1 VIFGSGNGN
10 YTAGEYYTVDTS
22 RPLVQITPTI
32 PSPTTN
38 DYTIFSVEFTEPV
51 KGFTAE
57 DITLTT
63 SGNGSAQVTNFS
75 GSGANYIFHLN
86 VNRSSDF
93 YVNVII
99 NAGVCT
105 DLVGNTNYGE
115 TYSNYLFQE
124 PAFTINELYRSNGK
138 LGDLILNSG
147 DILTIYTGDQI
158 YQPFYRVN
166 GGLAISGRSVDIGG
180 GDYAGKLDFQ
190 SIYVPSGVTVNV
202 SGTNPLVI
210 SATKDITWNTT
221 LDVSGTVP
229 GRAGGGTGGSG
240 GSGGAGGTGGAGG
253 SNGGYGGAE
262 AAGGAGGNDSN
273 GGNGQNGTSNPGT
286 AGESGFAGNPGEA
299 GANGPNGQLGFGR
312 QGTAGSGGTGGTA
325 GGPSSQLANGGSAG
339 SGGSIG
345 TGSSAQNCASA
356 PTGGS
361 GGNGSNGGNA
371 TITGAS
377 GLSGGNGSNGTHAEF
392 TAPANNLN
400 LAAGNGGGAGGGG
413 GGGGGGQGG
422 GQGGG
427 GGSGGSGGGGGMART
442 NTCSQCGTSQNG
454 YGGFG
459 GAGGAGGRGGAGGQ
473 GGTASKGSNG
483 GQGGNGGGC
492 IVLAARGL
500 LNFGGVID
508 ISAGPPQNGGAV
520 VPSNPGSSGINP
532 GNNWDTGGNG
542 FPGGSGI
549 YGFLYG
555 ATCYPITVLGGNGGN
570 GGRGGAGGVGSSGG
584 ASGLSGAGGNG
595 GRGTPGMV
603 KLHGTIVFAGTGS
616 IACNNYTT
624 LTDNI
629 YRGRFTSISNMA
641 TPQNPA
647 FLDNILFGIARNL
660 TVLQAPKP
668 YDPTEMGY
676 LIPQLIGGPAS
687 GGFTEPDFWNK
698 SLVVTPKNDLV
709 ELVVLEGSNSIFNL
723 VKQIFI
729 VNNGGADAN
738 DVVLNVSGE
747 NPYLI
752 GTIPDGA
759 IWTTTIPNSRTAS
772 IKVGMDITISPQNTE
787 IHTGDT
793 LTLNAQVVGGT
804 GNKSYRWLKDGQ
816 EVAITAVPFL
826 YIYNVTTQHTGVYTV
841 EVTDSTHTESS
852 DNSSTVVVYPA
863 VNIVQSP
870 MGGMFNKGDNLVLSV
885 KATGGKGKLHYV
897 WKRNNTSLSAPDM
910 PYLLLSP
917 AGPED
922 SGSYSVEVYD
932 EIGTA
937 PFGRVETGSIEI
949 FVQNTLSVHGPCPVW
964 VYEGTVAVPLVVIPS
979 GGTPG
984 YHYQWFKDE
993 NNNGELD
1000 TGEALTNSVK
1010 YNGVDTN
1017 TLTINNI
1024 LLNDTGIYRCAV
1036 TDNDGTGTTIISPS
1050 GYLHVQEE
1058 LTIILHPESTV
1069 RNPGQSVLFRVET
1082 SGGIQPLVY
1091 KWYGNSQG
1099 LLKTALQ
1106 PSGKELALSNLT
1118 ETNEDLYFVQIQ
1130 DAGYRTVISNNA
1142 QLIIVDNPLTITTHP
1157 VGIHAYTDEFPTYT
1171 LSVGTEGG
1179 YGTIQFLWLRNG
1191 EPAPGINNQ
1200 PDYVFSP
1207 LAPELSGIYTCQVWD
1222 EVPDNTLVTDEA
1234 EILFAE
1240 HMTYTKNL
1248 EPVIFAPYNE
1258 SLTLSVSLN
1267 GGMGN
1272 LSYQWWYNK
1281 GNGATEIGANTTV
1294 LELGYPTKEQ
1304 DGEYYIISQDERESL
1319 QSNVCRVYAGEN
1331 LAITQHPSNVML
1343 YTDEAEHFEL
1353 NVETTDG
1360 FGTRQYTWYKDEEI
1374 VLEENTSPLY
1384 VSPTLEESLSGD
1396 YYVRVRD
1403 AKDTLL
1409 SNIAHVLIGQRITI
1423 TLQPQGGSITE
1434 GDTWTFSVAITG
1446 GLGDIH
1452 YQWKYQ
1458 PNNSTEIYN
1467 IGDDAPQFIINDAAL
1482 EDAGT
1487 YWVEI
1492 SDNKSVI
1499 TSNYCSLTVSK
1510 AIPAYNIG
1518 YLGILIL
1525 LIGIISS
1532 IFISRRNLHKQSR

>member
-1 VIFGSGNGN
+1 
-10 YTAGEYYTVDTS
+10 
-22 RPLVQITPTI
+22 
-32 PSPTTN
+32 
-38 DYTIFSVEFTEPV
+38 
-51 KGFTAE
+51 
-57 DITLTT
+57 
-63 SGNGSAQVTNFS
+63 
-75 GSGANYIFHLN
+75 
-86 VNRSSDF
+86 
-93 YVNVII
+93 
-99 NAGVCT
+99 
-105 DLVGNTNYGE
+105 
-115 TYSNYLFQE
+115 
-124 PAFTINELYRSNGK
+124 
-138 LGDLILNSG
+138 
-147 DILTIYTGDQI
+147 
-158 YQPFYRVN
+158 
-166 GGLAISGRSVDIGG
+166 
-180 GDYAGKLDFQ
+180 
-190 SIYVPSGVTVNV
+190 
-202 SGTNPLVI
+202 
-210 SATKDITWNTT
+210 
-221 LDVSGTVP
+221 
-229 GRAGGGTGGSG
+229 
-240 GSGGAGGTGGAGG
+240 
-253 SNGGYGGAE
+253 
-262 AAGGAGGNDSN
+262 
-273 GGNGQNGTSNPGT
+273 
-286 AGESGFAGNPGEA
+286 
-299 GANGPNGQLGFGR
+299 
-312 QGTAGSGGTGGTA
+312 
-325 GGPSSQLANGGSAG
+325 
-339 SGGSIG
+339 
-345 TGSSAQNCASA
+345 
-356 PTGGS
+356 
-361 GGNGSNGGNA
+361 
-371 TITGAS
+371 
-377 GLSGGNGSNGTHAEF
+377 
-392 TAPANNLN
+392 
-400 LAAGNGGGAGGGG
+400 
-413 GGGGGGQGG
+413 
-422 GQGGG
+422 
-427 GGSGGSGGGGGMART
+427 M
-442 NTCSQCGTSQNG
+442 
-454 YGGFG
+454 
-459 GAGGAGGRGGAGGQ
+459 
-473 GGTASKGSNG
+473 
-483 GQGGNGGGC
+483 
-492 IVLAARGL
+492 
-500 LNFGGVID
+500 
-508 ISAGPPQNGGAV
+508 
-520 VPSNPGSSGINP
+520 
-532 GNNWDTGGNG
+532 
-542 FPGGSGI
+542 
-549 YGFLYG
+549 
-555 ATCYPITVLGGNGGN
+555 
-570 GGRGGAGGVGSSGG
+570 
-584 ASGLSGAGGNG
+584 
-595 GRGTPGMV
+595 
-603 KLHGTIVFAGTGS
+603 
-616 IACNNYTT
+616 
-624 LTDNI
+624 
-629 YRGRFTSISNMA
+629 
-641 TPQNPA
+641 
-647 FLDNILFGIARNL
+647 
-660 TVLQAPKP
+660 
-668 YDPTEMGY
+668 
-676 LIPQLIGGPAS
+676 
-687 GGFTEPDFWNK
+687 
-698 SLVVTPKNDLV
+698 
-709 ELVVLEGSNSIFNL
+709 
-723 VKQIFI
+723 
-729 VNNGGADAN
+729 
-738 DVVLNVSGE
+738 
-747 NPYLI
+747 
-752 GTIPDGA
+752 
-759 IWTTTIPNSRTAS
+759 
-772 IKVGMDITISPQNTE
+772 
-787 IHTGDT
+787 
-793 LTLNAQVVGGT
+793 
-804 GNKSYRWLKDGQ
+804 
-816 EVAITAVPFL
+816 
-826 YIYNVTTQHTGVYTV
+826 
-841 EVTDSTHTESS
+841 
-852 DNSSTVVVYPA
+852 VVYPA

-922 SGSYSVEVYD
+922 NGSYSVEVYD

-964 VYEGTVAVPLVVIPS
+964 VYEGTVAVPLVVLPS

-1050 GYLHVQEE
+1050 GYLHVQEK

-1142 QLIIVDNPLTITTHP
+1142 QLIIVDNPLTITTYP

-1222 EVPDNTLVTDEA
+1222 EVPDNTLVTDDA

-1272 LSYQWWYNK
+1272 LSYQWWYDQ

-1331 LAITQHPSNVML
+1331 LAITHHPSNVML

-1374 VLEENTSPLY
+1374 VLEENPSPLY

-1482 EDAGT
+1482 EDTGT

-1492 SDNKSVI
+1492 SDDKSTI
-1499 TSNYCSLTVSK
+1499 QSNHCLLTVSK
-1510 AIPAYNIG
+1510 AISAYNIG
-1518 YLGILIL
+1518 YLGLLIL
-1525 LIGIISS
+1525 LISVISS
-1532 IFISRRNLHKQSR
+1532 VLITRRSGYKQSY